1 MQIAE
6 SLNCAELANLQ
17 HDESTPTCAYSSR
30 PIDLQPMSAN
40 TSVPIH
46 PILAERKSPRSLDES
61 VKLTSEEITALLE
74 AARWAPSAN
83 NLQPWRFFVGQR
95 GDATF
100 TNILE
105 SLRPFNQNWSKRAS
119 LLVLVAGVTKNED
132 GTDNNSY
139 TYDCALA
146 VSQLSIEAHSRGY
159 VAHQMAGFEKELAIQ
174 NLSINSAL
182 APVVVVAIGKQAG
195 VEQLDE
201 ATAQRELAP
210 RVRKPLDEIVLKGL
224 PN

>member
-1 MQIAE
+1 
-6 SLNCAELANLQ
+6 
-17 HDESTPTCAYSSR
+17 
-30 PIDLQPMSAN
+30 MSAN

-61 VKLTSEEITALLE
+61 VTLSSDEIRALLE

-83 NLQPWRFFVGQR
+83 NLQPWRFFVGLR

-100 TNILE
+100 TSILE

-132 GTDNNSY
+132 GSDNNSFM
-139 TYDCALA
+139 YDCALA
-146 VSQLSIEAHSRGY
+146 VSQLTFEAHSRGY
-159 VAHQMAGFEKELAIQ
+159 VAHQMAGFEKDLAMR
-174 NLSINSAL
+174 NLSIDSL
-182 APVVVVAIGKQAG
+182 LLPVVVVAIGKQAG

-210 RVRKPLDEIVLKGL
+210 RVRKPLDELVIKGL

>member
-1 MQIAE
+1 ME
-6 SLNCAELANLQ
+6 KNCSLRSRAR
-17 HDESTPTCAYSSR
+17 SS
-30 PIDLQPMSAN
+30 PHIDSPFMSAN

-46 PILAERKSPRSLDES
+46 PILAERKSPRSLDQS
-61 VKLTSEEITALLE
+61 VTLSSNEIRALLE

-100 TNILE
+100 TSILE

-119 LLVLVAGVTKNED
+119 LLVVVAGVTKNED
-132 GTDNNSY
+132 GSDNNSFM
-139 TYDCALA
+139 YDCALA
-146 VSQLSIEAHSRGY
+146 VSQLTFEAHSRGY
-159 VAHQMAGFEKELAIQ
+159 VAHQMAGFEKDLAIT
-174 NLSINSAL
+174 NLSIDSL
-182 APVVVVAIGKQAG
+182 LLPVVVVAIGKQAG

-210 RVRKPLDEIVLKGL
+210 RVRKPLDELVIKGL

>member
-1 MQIAE
+1 
-6 SLNCAELANLQ
+6 
-17 HDESTPTCAYSSR
+17 
-30 PIDLQPMSAN
+30 MSAN

>member
-1 MQIAE
+1 ME
-6 SLNCAELANLQ
+6 FLNCAELANLQ

-119 LLVLVAGVTKNED
+119 LLVLVAGATKNED

>member
-1 MQIAE
+1 
-6 SLNCAELANLQ
+6 
-17 HDESTPTCAYSSR
+17 
-30 PIDLQPMSAN
+30 MSAI

-46 PILAERKSPRSLDES
+46 SILAERKSPRSLDES
-61 VKLTSEEITALLE
+61 VILSSDEITALLE

-95 GDATF
+95 GDAIF

-132 GTDNNSY
+132 GSDNNSY
-139 TYDCALA
+139 SYDCALA
-146 VSQLSIEAHSRGY
+146 VSQLTIEAHSRGY
-159 VAHQMAGFEKELAIQ
+159 VAHQMAGFEKDLAIQ
-174 NLSINSAL
+174 NLSIDTGL
-182 APVVVVAIGKQAG
+182 APVVVIAIGKQAG
-195 VEQLDE
+195 IEQLDE

-210 RVRKPLDEIVLKGL
+210 RVRKPLVEIVLRGL